1 MAEARGKILIVD
13 DEESIR
19 DILSRKL
26 QSEGFDL
33 QTAADGKEALWK
45 LFMEDYALVLM
56 DIKMPGLSG
65 MEALPRIITDHPDT
79 CVVMITAVADIQ
91 TAVQAMKL
99 GALDYLTKPFNLD
112 DLLIRVERALERRR
126 LLLEN
131 KEYQQRLEQR
141 VERQVG
147 QIQQYQ
153 DEALGALSREQA
165 ILAELDAMRALPLD
179 EAAAAAES
187 AGETANSVRE
197 LGRKLSQ
204 IFGSRTPDAEEKAT
218 TGATQASDA
227 ADRAPDEEHADAWGE
242 AGRRE

>member
-1 MAEARGKILIVD
+1 MTEARGKILIVD

-45 LFMEDYALVLM
+45 LFMGDFDLVLM

-65 MEALPRIITDHPDT
+65 METLPRIITDHPDA

-126 LLLEN
+126 LVLEN
-131 KEYQQRLEQR
+131 RGYQQRLEQK
-141 VERQVG
+141 VQRQVG
-147 QIQQYQ
+147 QMQQYQ
-153 DEALGALSREQA
+153 DEALSALSREQA
-165 ILAELDAMRALPLD
+165 TLAELDAMRALPLD
-179 EAAAAAES
+179 EAAAAAQT
-187 AGETANSVRE
+187 AGETANSVRD
-197 LGRKLSQ
+197 LGKKLSQ
-204 IFGSRTPDAEEKAT
+204 LFGGRTPDAEEKAT
-218 TGATQASDA
+218 TGATTASDA
-227 ADRAPDEEHADAWGE
+227 ADLAPDGQLLP
-242 AGRRE
+242 GRQE

>member
-1 MAEARGKILIVD
+1 MVEARGKILIVD

-131 KEYQQRLEQR
+131 KDYQQRLEQK

-165 ILAELDAMRALPLD
+165 ALAELEAMRALPFD
-179 EAAAAAES
+179 EAEAAAER

-197 LGRKLSQ
+197 LGKRLSQ
-204 IFGSRTPDAEEKAT
+204 IFGPRNADTDEKAAN
-218 TGATQASDA
+218 GAGQASDA
-227 ADRAPDEEHADAWGE
+227 GDRSPDGEYPDSRGE
-242 AGRRE
+242 AGHRE

>member
-1 MAEARGKILIVD
+1 MVEARGKILIVD

-33 QTAADGKEALWK
+33 ETAADGKEALWK

-65 MEALPRIITDHPDT
+65 MEALPKIITDHPDT

-112 DLLIRVERALERRR
+112 DLLIRVERALERQR

-131 KEYQQRLEQR
+131 KEYQQRLEQK

-165 ILAELDAMRALPLD
+165 ALAELEAMRALPLD
-179 EAAAAAES
+179 EAAAAAET
-187 AGETANSVRE
+187 AGETANSVRD
-197 LGRKLSQ
+197 LGRRLSQ
-204 IFGSRTPDAEEKAT
+204 MFGSRSPEADGKAT
-218 TGATQASDA
+218 TGAAQASDA
-227 ADRAPDEEHADAWGE
+227 ADRALDHERPDGQEE

>member
-1 MAEARGKILIVD
+1 MAQARGKILIVD

-33 QTAADGKEALWK
+33 QTAGDGKEALWK

-131 KEYQQRLEQR
+131 REYQKKLEQR

-147 QIQQYQ
+147 QMQQYQ
-153 DEALGALSREQA
+153 DEALDALSREQA
-165 ILAELDAMRALPLD
+165 ALAELDAMRTLPVDED
-179 EAAAAAES
+179 EAAAER

-197 LGRKLSQ
+197 LGRRLSQ
-204 IFGSRTPDAEEKAT
+204 LFGSRTPDSEQKATSGANHANGTVNGAAEED
-218 TGATQASDA
+218 SDGG
-227 ADRAPDEEHADAWGE
+227 GE
-242 AGRRE
+242 ANHRT